1 MTIKVICVNCRKSEK
16 PERKKEESKLTSVP
30 AALRMTAAVTA
41 DSFCGRVSKEGGRQE
56 GPQKPPVLSRGQ
68 SFSRALVGPCCL
80 QWMVRASGWTR
91 GFGQPRAFT
100 ATAAFYPFSLVDL
113 TPAWSEQHLLAA
125 FSLEPN
131 REAKSLF

>member
-80 QWMVRASGWTR
+80 AVDGESLRVDPGVWSAEGLYCNCCFLSTLSGGSHTSMV
-91 GFGQPRAFT
+91 
-100 ATAAFYPFSLVDL
+100 
-113 TPAWSEQHLLAA
+113 
-125 FSLEPN
+125 
-131 REAKSLF
+131 